1 MLPLRLLFLVA
12 IVSPISA
19 PLIPQLAIPENSLPC
34 LNPPPHTH
42 PPQLRSL
49 SLEHRLAL
57 AWRVRSPA
65 AAKQAAGPLVQALH
79 ASSLQRQRSQVQE
92 EGALKALATA
102 FTLERRA
109 AELDLLGDG

>member
-1 MLPLRLLFLVA
+1 M
-12 IVSPISA
+12 IVLSPW
-19 PLIPQLAIPENSLPC
+19 L
-34 LNPPPHTH
+34 PPPR
-42 PPQLRSL
+42 PKLRAL

-79 ASSLQRQRSQVQE
+79 ASSLQRQRSHVQE